1 MYILIL
7 SNNFYWIDMLRGIFI
22 AIVIFLIWEAS
33 CIIFELPPFMLPTP
47 SKIFTS
53 MYTNWEELLRHA
65 SYTLV
70 EILASIFI
78 GCIIGIVTALTIS
91 SSAKLKLW
99 VMPILL
105 ASQSIPVFALA
116 PLLILWLGYG
126 MSSKIVIGVLIVFF
140 PITSNFTDALNKV
153 PQELIDAGKTIG
165 FSKLQIFWKI
175 KIPSSLP
182 GLCSG
187 VRVAACFA
195 PIGAVVGEWIGGS
208 TGLGSFMIYSNA
220 RLQTDNMFAAL
231 LILIFITITLYRLT
245 DLILSKYVWW
255 K

>member
-1 MYILIL
+1 MVRGLI
-7 SNNFYWIDMLRGIFI
+7 IATTIF
-22 AIVIFLIWEAS
+22 AIWEF
-33 CIIFELPPFMLPTP
+33 CCVYFNLPPFMLPPP
-47 SKIFTS
+47 SKIFMS
-53 MYTNWEELLRHA
+53 IYTNWDSLLKHA

-78 GCIIGIVTALTIS
+78 GTIIGVITALIIS
-91 SSAKLKLW
+91 SSERLKRW

-126 MSSKIVIGVLIVFF
+126 MSSKIVIGILIVFF

-153 PQELIDAGKTIG
+153 PQELIDAGKTISL
-165 FSKLQIFWKI
+165 SKTQLFWKI

-187 VRVAACFA
+187 IRVAACFA

-231 LILIFITITLYRLT
+231 IILIFITITLYKVT
-245 DLILSKYVWW
+245 DMILSKYVWW

>member
-1 MYILIL
+1 
-7 SNNFYWIDMLRGIFI
+7 MLRGLIIAATIFT
-22 AIVIFLIWEAS
+22 IWEFS
-33 CIIFELPPFMLPTP
+33 CVYFSLPPFMLPPP
-47 SKIFTS
+47 SKIFIS
-53 MYTNWEELLRHA
+53 IYTNWDLLIKHA

-78 GCIIGIVTALTIS
+78 GTIIGVVTALTIS
-91 SSAKLKLW
+91 SSERLKRW

-165 FSKLQIFWKI
+165 LSKTQVFWKI

-187 VRVAACFA
+187 IRVAACFA

-231 LILIFITITLYRLT
+231 IILIFITITLYKVT
-245 DLILSKYVWW
+245 DMILSKYVWW

>member
-1 MYILIL
+1 
-7 SNNFYWIDMLRGIFI
+7 MLRGLIIAATIF
-22 AIVIFLIWEAS
+22 AIWEFS
-33 CIIFELPPFMLPTP
+33 CVYFSLPPFMLPPP
-47 SKIFTS
+47 SKIFIS
-53 MYTNWEELLRHA
+53 IYTNWDLLIKHA

-78 GCIIGIVTALTIS
+78 GTIIGIVTALTIS
-91 SSAKLKLW
+91 SSERLKRW

-165 FSKLQIFWKI
+165 LTKVQVFWKI

-187 VRVAACFA
+187 IRVAACFA

-231 LILIFITITLYRLT
+231 IILIFITITLYKVT
-245 DLILSKYVWW
+245 DMILSKYIWW

>member
-1 MYILIL
+1 MI
-7 SNNFYWIDMLRGIFI
+7 RGIFI
-22 AIVIFLIWEAS
+22 ASTIFFIWEIS
-33 CIIFELPPFMLPTP
+33 CVFFDLPPFMLPRP
-47 SKIFTS
+47 SMIFVS
-53 MYTNWEELLRHA
+53 IYNNWEELLTHTA
-65 SYTLV
+65 YTLT
-70 EILASIFI
+70 EILTSIFI
-78 GCIIGIVTALTIS
+78 GTVIGITTALIIS
-91 SSAKLKLW
+91 SSNKLKRW

-153 PQELIDAGKTIG
+153 PQELIDAGKTLN
-165 FSKLQIFWKI
+165 FTKTQLFWKI

-187 VRVAACFA
+187 IRVAACFA

-231 LILIFITITLYRLT
+231 IILIFVTISIYKITDI
-245 DLILSKYVWW
+245 ILSKYVWW

>member
-1 MYILIL
+1 
-7 SNNFYWIDMLRGIFI
+7 MLRGLIIAATIFT
-22 AIVIFLIWEAS
+22 IWEFS
-33 CIIFELPPFMLPTP
+33 CVYFSLPPFMLPPP
-47 SKIFTS
+47 SKIFIS
-53 MYTNWEELLRHA
+53 IFTNWDLLIKHA

-78 GCIIGIVTALTIS
+78 GTIIGVVTALTIS
-91 SSAKLKLW
+91 SSERLKRW

-165 FSKLQIFWKI
+165 LSKTQVFWKI

-187 VRVAACFA
+187 IRVAACFA

-231 LILIFITITLYRLT
+231 IILIFITITLYKVT
-245 DLILSKYVWW
+245 DMILSKYVWW

>member
-1 MYILIL
+1 
-7 SNNFYWIDMLRGIFI
+7 MLRGLIIAATIF
-22 AIVIFLIWEAS
+22 AIWEFS
-33 CIIFELPPFMLPTP
+33 CVYFSLPPFMLPPP
-47 SKIFTS
+47 SKIFIS
-53 MYTNWEELLRHA
+53 IYTNWDLLIKHA

-78 GCIIGIVTALTIS
+78 GTIIGVVTALTIS
-91 SSAKLKLW
+91 SSERLKGW

-165 FSKLQIFWKI
+165 LSKTQVFWKI

-187 VRVAACFA
+187 IRVAACFA

-231 LILIFITITLYRLT
+231 IILIFITITLYKVT
-245 DLILSKYVWW
+245 DMILSKYVWW

>member
-1 MYILIL
+1 
-7 SNNFYWIDMLRGIFI
+7 MLRGLIIAATIFT
-22 AIVIFLIWEAS
+22 LWEFS
-33 CIIFELPPFMLPTP
+33 CVYFSLPPFMLPPP
-47 SKIFTS
+47 SKIFIS
-53 MYTNWEELLRHA
+53 IYTNWDLLIKHA

-78 GCIIGIVTALTIS
+78 GTIIGVVTALTIS
-91 SSAKLKLW
+91 SSERLKRW

-165 FSKLQIFWKI
+165 LSKTQVFWKI

-187 VRVAACFA
+187 IRVAACFA

-231 LILIFITITLYRLT
+231 IILIFITITLYKVT
-245 DLILSKYVWW
+245 DMILSKYVWW

>member
-1 MYILIL
+1 
-7 SNNFYWIDMLRGIFI
+7 MLRGLIIAATIF
-22 AIVIFLIWEAS
+22 AIWEF
-33 CIIFELPPFMLPTP
+33 CCVYFNLPPFMLPPP
-47 SKIFTS
+47 SKIFMS
-53 MYTNWEELLRHA
+53 IYTNWDLLLKHA

-78 GCIIGIVTALTIS
+78 GTIIGIVTALTIS
-91 SSAKLKLW
+91 SSERLKRW

-165 FSKLQIFWKI
+165 LTKVQVFWKI

-187 VRVAACFA
+187 IRVAACFA

-231 LILIFITITLYRLT
+231 IILIFITITLYKVT
-245 DLILSKYVWW
+245 DMILSKYIWW

>member
-1 MYILIL
+1 
-7 SNNFYWIDMLRGIFI
+7 MLRGLIIATTIF
-22 AIVIFLIWEAS
+22 AIWEF
-33 CIIFELPPFMLPTP
+33 CCVYFNLPPFMLPPP
-47 SKIFTS
+47 SKIFIS
-53 MYTNWEELLRHA
+53 IYTNWDLLIKHA

-78 GCIIGIVTALTIS
+78 GTIIGVVTALTIS
-91 SSAKLKLW
+91 SSERLKRW

-165 FSKLQIFWKI
+165 LSKTQVFWKI

-187 VRVAACFA
+187 IRVAACFA

-231 LILIFITITLYRLT
+231 IILIFITITLYKVT
-245 DLILSKYVWW
+245 DMILSKYVWW

>member
-1 MYILIL
+1 MFF
-7 SNNFYWIDMLRGIFI
+7 N
-22 AIVIFLIWEAS
+22 
-33 CIIFELPPFMLPTP
+33 LPPFMLPRP
-47 SKIFTS
+47 SMIFIS
-53 MYTNWEELLRHA
+53 IYNNWEELLRHTA
-65 SYTLV
+65 YTLT
-70 EILASIFI
+70 EILVSIFI
-78 GCIIGIVTALTIS
+78 GTVIGITTALIIS
-91 SSAKLKLW
+91 SSKKLKRW
-99 VMPILL
+99 IMPILL

-153 PQELIDAGKTIG
+153 PQELIDAGKTLN
-165 FSKLQIFWKI
+165 FTKTQLFWKI

-187 VRVAACFA
+187 IRVAACFA

-231 LILIFITITLYRLT
+231 IILIFVTISIYKIT

>member
-1 MYILIL
+1 
-7 SNNFYWIDMLRGIFI
+7 MLRGLIIAATIFT
-22 AIVIFLIWEAS
+22 IWEFS
-33 CIIFELPPFMLPTP
+33 CVYFSLPPFMLPPP
-47 SKIFTS
+47 SKIFIS
-53 MYTNWEELLRHA
+53 IYTNWDLLIKHA

-78 GCIIGIVTALTIS
+78 GTIIGVVTALTIS
-91 SSAKLKLW
+91 SSERLKRW

-165 FSKLQIFWKI
+165 LSKTQVFWKI

-187 VRVAACFA
+187 IRVAACFA

-231 LILIFITITLYRLT
+231 IILIFMTITLYRIT
-245 DLILSKYVWW
+245 DIILSKYVWW

>member
-1 MYILIL
+1 
-7 SNNFYWIDMLRGIFI
+7 MLRGLIIAATIF
-22 AIVIFLIWEAS
+22 AIWEFS
-33 CIIFELPPFMLPTP
+33 CVYFSLPPFMLPPP
-47 SKIFTS
+47 SKIFIS
-53 MYTNWEELLRHA
+53 IYTNWDLLIKHA

-78 GCIIGIVTALTIS
+78 GTIIGVVTALTIS
-91 SSAKLKLW
+91 SSERLKRW

-140 PITSNFTDALNKV
+140 PITSNYTDALNKV

-165 FSKLQIFWKI
+165 LSKTQVFWKI

-187 VRVAACFA
+187 IRVAACFA

-231 LILIFITITLYRLT
+231 IILIFITITLYKVT
-245 DLILSKYVWW
+245 DMVLSKYVWW

>member
-1 MYILIL
+1 MI
-7 SNNFYWIDMLRGIFI
+7 RGIFI
-22 AIVIFLIWEAS
+22 ASTIFFIWEIS
-33 CIIFELPPFMLPTP
+33 CVFFDLPPFMLPRP
-47 SKIFTS
+47 SMIFVS
-53 MYTNWEELLRHA
+53 IYNNWEELLTHTA
-65 SYTLV
+65 YTLT

-78 GCIIGIVTALTIS
+78 GTVIGITTALIIS
-91 SSAKLKLW
+91 SSNKLKRW

-153 PQELIDAGKTIG
+153 PQELIDAGKTLN
-165 FSKLQIFWKI
+165 FTKTQLFWKI

-187 VRVAACFA
+187 IRVAACFA

-231 LILIFITITLYRLT
+231 IILIFVTISIYKITDI
-245 DLILSKYVWW
+245 ILSKYVWW

>member
-1 MYILIL
+1 MVRGLI
-7 SNNFYWIDMLRGIFI
+7 IAATIF
-22 AIVIFLIWEAS
+22 AIWEF
-33 CIIFELPPFMLPTP
+33 CCVYFNLPPFMLPPP
-47 SKIFTS
+47 SKIFMS
-53 MYTNWEELLRHA
+53 IYNNWDSLLKHA

-78 GCIIGIVTALTIS
+78 GTIIGVVTALTIS
-91 SSAKLKLW
+91 SSERLKRW

-165 FSKLQIFWKI
+165 LSKTQVFWKI

-187 VRVAACFA
+187 IRVAACFA

-231 LILIFITITLYRLT
+231 IILIFITITLYKVT
-245 DLILSKYVWW
+245 DMILSKYVWW

>member
-1 MYILIL
+1 
-7 SNNFYWIDMLRGIFI
+7 MLRGLIIAATIFT
-22 AIVIFLIWEAS
+22 IWEFS
-33 CIIFELPPFMLPTP
+33 CVYFSLPPFMLPPP
-47 SKIFTS
+47 SKIFMS
-53 MYTNWEELLRHA
+53 IYTNWDLLLKHA

-78 GCIIGIVTALTIS
+78 GTIIGVITALIIS
-91 SSAKLKLW
+91 SSERLKRW

-153 PQELIDAGKTIG
+153 PQELIDAGKTISL
-165 FSKLQIFWKI
+165 SKTQLFWQI

-187 VRVAACFA
+187 IRVAACFA

-231 LILIFITITLYRLT
+231 IILIFITITLYKVT
-245 DLILSKYVWW
+245 DMILSKYVWW

>member
-1 MYILIL
+1 MCIRDSFI
-7 SNNFYWIDMLRGIFI
+7 GIF
-22 AIVIFLIWEAS
+22 
-33 CIIFELPPFMLPTP
+33 
-47 SKIFTS
+47 
-53 MYTNWEELLRHA
+53 
-65 SYTLV
+65 
-70 EILASIFI
+70 
-78 GCIIGIVTALTIS
+78 TALAIS
-91 SSAKLKLW
+91 SSNTLKRW

-165 FSKLQIFWKI
+165 LSKAKVFWKI

-187 VRVAACFA
+187 IRVAACFA

-231 LILIFITITLYRLT
+231 IILIFITITLYKVT
-245 DLILSKYVWW
+245 DMVLSKYVWW

>member
-1 MYILIL
+1 MI
-7 SNNFYWIDMLRGIFI
+7 RGIFI
-22 AIVIFLIWEAS
+22 ASTIFFIWEIS
-33 CIIFELPPFMLPTP
+33 CVFFDLPPFMLPRP
-47 SKIFTS
+47 SKIFVS
-53 MYTNWEELLRHA
+53 IYNNWEELLTHTT
-65 SYTLV
+65 YTLT

-78 GCIIGIVTALTIS
+78 GTVIGITTALIIS
-91 SSAKLKLW
+91 SSNRLKRW

-153 PQELIDAGKTIG
+153 PQELIDAGKTLN
-165 FSKLQIFWKI
+165 FTKTQLFWKI

-187 VRVAACFA
+187 IRVAACFA

-231 LILIFITITLYRLT
+231 IILIFVTISIYKITDI
-245 DLILSKYVWW
+245 ILSKYVWW

>member
-1 MYILIL
+1 
-7 SNNFYWIDMLRGIFI
+7 MLRGLIIAATIF
-22 AIVIFLIWEAS
+22 AIWEFS
-33 CIIFELPPFMLPTP
+33 CVYFSLPPFMLPPP
-47 SKIFTS
+47 SKIFIS
-53 MYTNWEELLRHA
+53 IYTNWDLLIKHA

-78 GCIIGIVTALTIS
+78 GTIIGVVTALTIS
-91 SSAKLKLW
+91 SSEKLKRW

-165 FSKLQIFWKI
+165 LSKTQVFWKI

-187 VRVAACFA
+187 IRVAACFA

-231 LILIFITITLYRLT
+231 IILIFITITLYKVT
-245 DLILSKYVWW
+245 DMILSKYVWW

>member
-1 MYILIL
+1 MI
-7 SNNFYWIDMLRGIFI
+7 FYKVHMLRGLIIAATIF
-22 AIVIFLIWEAS
+22 AIWEF
-33 CIIFELPPFMLPTP
+33 CCVYFNLPPFMLPPP
-47 SKIFTS
+47 SKVFIS
-53 MYTNWEELLRHA
+53 IYTNWDLLLKHA
-65 SYTLV
+65 SYTLI

-78 GCIIGIVTALTIS
+78 GTIIGVVTALIIS
-91 SSAKLKLW
+91 SSERLKRW

-165 FSKLQIFWKI
+165 LSKAKVFWKI

-187 VRVAACFA
+187 IRVAACFA

-231 LILIFITITLYRLT
+231 LILIFITITLYKVT
-245 DLILSKYVWW
+245 DIVLSKYVWW

>member
-1 MYILIL
+1 
-7 SNNFYWIDMLRGIFI
+7 MLRGLIIAATIFT
-22 AIVIFLIWEAS
+22 IWEFS
-33 CIIFELPPFMLPTP
+33 CVYFSLPPFMLPPP
-47 SKIFTS
+47 SKIFIS
-53 MYTNWEELLRHA
+53 IYTNWDLLIKHA

-78 GCIIGIVTALTIS
+78 GTIIGVITALIIS
-91 SSAKLKLW
+91 SSERLKRW

-165 FSKLQIFWKI
+165 LSKTQVFWKI

-187 VRVAACFA
+187 IRVAACFA

-231 LILIFITITLYRLT
+231 IILIFITITLYKVT
-245 DLILSKYVWW
+245 DMILSKYVWW

>member
-1 MYILIL
+1 
-7 SNNFYWIDMLRGIFI
+7 MLRGLIIAATIF
-22 AIVIFLIWEAS
+22 AIWEFS
-33 CIIFELPPFMLPTP
+33 CVYFSLPPFMLPPP
-47 SKIFTS
+47 SKIFMS
-53 MYTNWEELLRHA
+53 IYTNWDLLLKHA

-78 GCIIGIVTALTIS
+78 GTIIGVVTALTIS
-91 SSAKLKLW
+91 SSERLKRW

-165 FSKLQIFWKI
+165 LSKTQVFWKI

-187 VRVAACFA
+187 IRVAACFA

-231 LILIFITITLYRLT
+231 IILIFITITLYKVT
-245 DLILSKYVWW
+245 DMILSKYVWW

>member
-1 MYILIL
+1 
-7 SNNFYWIDMLRGIFI
+7 MLRGLIIAATIF
-22 AIVIFLIWEAS
+22 AIWEF
-33 CIIFELPPFMLPTP
+33 CCVYFNLPPFMLPPP
-47 SKIFTS
+47 SKIFMS
-53 MYTNWEELLRHA
+53 IYTNWDLLLKHA

-78 GCIIGIVTALTIS
+78 GTIIEVITALIIS
-91 SSAKLKLW
+91 SSERLKRW

-165 FSKLQIFWKI
+165 LTKVQVFWKI

-187 VRVAACFA
+187 IRVAACFA

-231 LILIFITITLYRLT
+231 IILIFITITLYKVT
-245 DLILSKYVWW
+245 DMILSKYVWW

>member
-1 MYILIL
+1 MI
-7 SNNFYWIDMLRGIFI
+7 RGIFI
-22 AIVIFLIWEAS
+22 ASTIFFIWEIS
-33 CIIFELPPFMLPTP
+33 CVFFDLPPFMLPRP
-47 SKIFTS
+47 SMIFVS
-53 MYTNWEELLRHA
+53 IYNNWEELLTHTA
-65 SYTLV
+65 YTLT

-78 GCIIGIVTALTIS
+78 GTVIGITTALIIS
-91 SSAKLKLW
+91 SSNKLKRW

-153 PQELIDAGKTIG
+153 PQELIDAGKTLN
-165 FSKLQIFWKI
+165 FTKTQLFWKI

-187 VRVAACFA
+187 IRVAACFA

-231 LILIFITITLYRLT
+231 IILIFVTISIYKIT
-245 DLILSKYVWW
+245 DVILSKYVWW

>member
-1 MYILIL
+1 MI
-7 SNNFYWIDMLRGIFI
+7 RGIFI
-22 AIVIFLIWEAS
+22 ASTIFFIWEIS
-33 CIIFELPPFMLPTP
+33 CVFFDLPPFMLPRP
-47 SKIFTS
+47 SMIFVS
-53 MYTNWEELLRHA
+53 IYNNWEELLRHTA
-65 SYTLV
+65 YTLT

-78 GCIIGIVTALTIS
+78 GTVIGITTALIIS
-91 SSAKLKLW
+91 SSTELKRW

-153 PQELIDAGKTIG
+153 PQELIVAGKTLN
-165 FSKLQIFWKI
+165 FTKTQLFWKI

-182 GLCSG
+182 GLSSG
-187 VRVAACFA
+187 IRVAACFA

-231 LILIFITITLYRLT
+231 IILIFVTISIYKITDI
-245 DLILSKYVWW
+245 ILSKYVWW

>member
-1 MYILIL
+1 
-7 SNNFYWIDMLRGIFI
+7 MLRGLIIAATIF
-22 AIVIFLIWEAS
+22 AIWEFS
-33 CIIFELPPFMLPTP
+33 CVYFSLPPFMLPPP
-47 SKIFTS
+47 SKIFIS
-53 MYTNWEELLRHA
+53 IYTNWDLLIKHA

-78 GCIIGIVTALTIS
+78 GTIIGVVTALTIS
-91 SSAKLKLW
+91 SSERLKRW

-165 FSKLQIFWKI
+165 LSKTQVFWKI

-187 VRVAACFA
+187 IRVAACFA
-195 PIGAVVGEWIGGS
+195 PIGAVVGEWLGGS

-231 LILIFITITLYRLT
+231 IILIFITITLYKVT
-245 DLILSKYVWW
+245 DMVLSKYVWW

>member
-1 MYILIL
+1 MI
-7 SNNFYWIDMLRGIFI
+7 RGIFI
-22 AIVIFLIWEAS
+22 ASTIFLIWEI
-33 CIIFELPPFMLPTP
+33 CCVFFDLPTFMLPPP
-47 SKIFTS
+47 SKIFVS
-53 MYTNWEELLRHA
+53 ILNNWEELLKHTA
-65 SYTLV
+65 YTFI
-70 EILASIFI
+70 EILASIII
-78 GCIIGIVTALTIS
+78 GTIIGITTALLIS
-91 SSAKLKLW
+91 SSAKLKIW
-99 VMPILL
+99 IMPILL

-116 PLLILWLGYG
+116 PLLTLWLGYG

-153 PQELIDAGKTIG
+153 PQELIDAGKTLN
-165 FSKLQIFWKI
+165 FTNAQLFWKI

-187 VRVAACFA
+187 IRVAACFA

-231 LILIFITITLYRLT
+231 IVLIFMTISIYKIT
-245 DLILSKYVWW
+245 DFVLSKYVWW

>member
-1 MYILIL
+1 
-7 SNNFYWIDMLRGIFI
+7 MLRGLIIAATIF
-22 AIVIFLIWEAS
+22 AIWEFS
-33 CIIFELPPFMLPTP
+33 CVYFSLPPFMLPPP
-47 SKIFTS
+47 SKIFIS
-53 MYTNWEELLRHA
+53 IFTNWDLLIKHA

-78 GCIIGIVTALTIS
+78 GTIIGVVTALTIS
-91 SSAKLKLW
+91 SSERLKRW

-165 FSKLQIFWKI
+165 LSKTQVFWKI

-187 VRVAACFA
+187 IRVAACFA

-231 LILIFITITLYRLT
+231 IILIFITITLYKVT
-245 DLILSKYVWW
+245 DMILSKYVWW

>member
-1 MYILIL
+1 
-7 SNNFYWIDMLRGIFI
+7 MLRGLIIAATIFT
-22 AIVIFLIWEAS
+22 IWEFS
-33 CIIFELPPFMLPTP
+33 CVYFSLPPFMLPPP
-47 SKIFTS
+47 SKIFIS
-53 MYTNWEELLRHA
+53 IYTNWDLLIKHA

-78 GCIIGIVTALTIS
+78 GTIIGAVTALTIS
-91 SSAKLKLW
+91 SSERLKRW

-165 FSKLQIFWKI
+165 LSKTQVFWKI

-187 VRVAACFA
+187 IRVAACFA

-231 LILIFITITLYRLT
+231 IILIFITITLYKVT
-245 DLILSKYVWW
+245 DMILSKYVWW

>member
-1 MYILIL
+1 
-7 SNNFYWIDMLRGIFI
+7 MLRGLIIAATIFT
-22 AIVIFLIWEAS
+22 IWEFS
-33 CIIFELPPFMLPTP
+33 CVYFSLPPFMLPPP
-47 SKIFTS
+47 SKIFIS
-53 MYTNWEELLRHA
+53 IFTNWDLLIKHA

-78 GCIIGIVTALTIS
+78 GTIIGVVTALTIS
-91 SSAKLKLW
+91 SSERLKRW

-165 FSKLQIFWKI
+165 LSKIQVFWKI

-187 VRVAACFA
+187 IRVAACFA

-231 LILIFITITLYRLT
+231 IILIFITITLYKVT
-245 DLILSKYVWW
+245 DMILSKYVWW

>member
-1 MYILIL
+1 
-7 SNNFYWIDMLRGIFI
+7 MLRGLIIAATIF
-22 AIVIFLIWEAS
+22 AIWEFS
-33 CIIFELPPFMLPTP
+33 CVYFSLPPFMLPPP
-47 SKIFTS
+47 SKIFMS
-53 MYTNWEELLRHA
+53 IYTNWDLLLKHA

-78 GCIIGIVTALTIS
+78 GTIIGVITALIIS
-91 SSAKLKLW
+91 SSERLKRW

-165 FSKLQIFWKI
+165 LSKTQVFWKI

-187 VRVAACFA
+187 IRVAACFA

-231 LILIFITITLYRLT
+231 IILIFITITLYKVT
-245 DLILSKYVWW
+245 DMILSKYVWW

>member
-1 MYILIL
+1 
-7 SNNFYWIDMLRGIFI
+7 MLRGLIIAATIF
-22 AIVIFLIWEAS
+22 AIWEFS
-33 CIIFELPPFMLPTP
+33 CVYFSLPPFMLPPP
-47 SKIFTS
+47 SKIFIS
-53 MYTNWEELLRHA
+53 IYTNWELLIKHA

-78 GCIIGIVTALTIS
+78 GTIIGVVTALTIS
-91 SSAKLKLW
+91 SSERLKRW

-140 PITSNFTDALNKV
+140 PITSNFTDSLNKV
-153 PQELIDAGKTIG
+153 PQELINAGKTIG
-165 FSKLQIFWKI
+165 LSKTQVFWKI

-187 VRVAACFA
+187 IRVAACFA

-231 LILIFITITLYRLT
+231 IILIFITITLYKVT
-245 DLILSKYVWW
+245 DMILSKYVWW

>member
-1 MYILIL
+1 
-7 SNNFYWIDMLRGIFI
+7 MLRGLIIAATIF
-22 AIVIFLIWEAS
+22 AIWEF
-33 CIIFELPPFMLPTP
+33 CCVYFNLPPFMLPPP
-47 SKIFTS
+47 SKIFMS
-53 MYTNWEELLRHA
+53 IYSNWDLLLKHA
-65 SYTLV
+65 SFTLV

-78 GCIIGIVTALTIS
+78 GTIIGVITALIIS
-91 SSAKLKLW
+91 SSERLKRW

-165 FSKLQIFWKI
+165 LTKVQVFWKI

-187 VRVAACFA
+187 IRVAACFA

-231 LILIFITITLYRLT
+231 IILIFITITLYKVT
-245 DLILSKYVWW
+245 DMILSKYVWW

>member
-1 MYILIL
+1 
-7 SNNFYWIDMLRGIFI
+7 MLRGLIIAATIF
-22 AIVIFLIWEAS
+22 AIWEFCCVYFS
-33 CIIFELPPFMLPTP
+33 LPPFMLPPP
-47 SKIFTS
+47 SKIFIS
-53 MYTNWEELLRHA
+53 IYTNWDLLIKHA

-78 GCIIGIVTALTIS
+78 GTIIGVVTALTIS
-91 SSAKLKLW
+91 SSERLKRW

-165 FSKLQIFWKI
+165 LSKTQVFWKI

-187 VRVAACFA
+187 IRVAACFA

-231 LILIFITITLYRLT
+231 IILIFITITLYKVT
-245 DLILSKYVWW
+245 DMILSKYVWW

>member
-1 MYILIL
+1 
-7 SNNFYWIDMLRGIFI
+7 MLRGLIIAATIF
-22 AIVIFLIWEAS
+22 AIWEFS
-33 CIIFELPPFMLPTP
+33 CVYFSLPPFMLPPP
-47 SKIFTS
+47 SKIFIS
-53 MYTNWEELLRHA
+53 IYTNWDLLIKHA

-78 GCIIGIVTALTIS
+78 GTIIGVITALTIS
-91 SSAKLKLW
+91 SSERLKRW

-165 FSKLQIFWKI
+165 LSKTQVFWKI

-187 VRVAACFA
+187 IRVAACFA

-231 LILIFITITLYRLT
+231 IILIFITITLYKVT
-245 DLILSKYVWW
+245 DMILSKYVWW

>member
-1 MYILIL
+1 
-7 SNNFYWIDMLRGIFI
+7 MLRGLIIAATIF
-22 AIVIFLIWEAS
+22 AIWEFS
-33 CIIFELPPFMLPTP
+33 CVYFSLPPFMLPPP
-47 SKIFTS
+47 SKIFIS
-53 MYTNWEELLRHA
+53 IYTNWDLLIKHA

-78 GCIIGIVTALTIS
+78 GTIIGVITALIIS
-91 SSAKLKLW
+91 SSQRLKRW

-165 FSKLQIFWKI
+165 LSKTQVFWKI

-187 VRVAACFA
+187 IRVAACFA

-231 LILIFITITLYRLT
+231 IILIFITITLYKVT
-245 DLILSKYVWW
+245 DMILSKYVWW